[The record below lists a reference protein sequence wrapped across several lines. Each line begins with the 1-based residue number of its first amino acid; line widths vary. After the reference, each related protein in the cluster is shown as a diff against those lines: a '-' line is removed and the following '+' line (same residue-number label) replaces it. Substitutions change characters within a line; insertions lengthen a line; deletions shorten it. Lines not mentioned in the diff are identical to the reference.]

1 MSPPVRP
8 ASRLTSGVPESA
20 TRLLRARGSREDNA
34 SSPAN
39 IANLPASP
47 APTSWSLEVP
57 QPERQSPA
65 PFRTRAASRDARNRT
80 ASPRPPPRARCARKV
95 RPKRTPVGSPWPGN
109 RGFGPGERPAR
120 PSAQPRH
127 PMPPSGEPGARGRGK
142 LCQPPSSPG
151 AVGNGG
157 QFPSALTVAHRAYH
171 HHAMTK
177 KDYAAIAAVMTST
190 RGAGA
195 LCGVAEELSI
205 VFQVENQKF

>member
-127 PMPPSGEPGARGRGK
+127 PMPPSGEPGARGGEALPAAILARCGGEWGTVSVGVDGRAPRV
-142 LCQPPSSPG
+142 PPSRDDQKRLCR
-151 AVGNGG
+151 NRGG
-157 QFPSALTVAHRAYH
+157 HDKHPW
-171 HHAMTK
+171 
-177 KDYAAIAAVMTST
+177 
-190 RGAGA
+190 AGA